1 MTSNSLRKP
10 VQTALVPYRKRTQL
24 PALTPGDLGNLDAYI
39 KAANSAPVLTAEEER
54 NLAIRM
60 RDYNDVDAAQAL
72 IISHL
77 RLVISVAR
85 GYLGYGLS
93 HGDLIQ
99 EGNIGLMKAV
109 RHYDPDKGVR
119 LMTFAVHWI
128 RAEIQEYIVRNSH
141 MVKLATTHAQRKLF
155 FNLRQMKKTD
165 QSLTNAQAED
175 IAEKLN
181 VKPTEVLEMEKRLS
195 GPDASLDT
203 PLDEEGDSSVTAVDM
218 LTDKSDEPVEILE
231 KADELQL
238 EQVGLKKAI
247 EQLDPRSRR
256 IIEARWFHE
265 NDEGEVKA
273 VSLATLAK
281 EFGIS
286 IERCGEIM
294 EQYGAYQASML
305 DGGSSSV
312 MVYRGREITS
322 PTTLSQ
328 NEEGRYLPDAFLVK

>member
-1 MTSNSLRKP
+1 MTSNLLRKP
-10 VQTALVPYRKRTQL
+10 IQTALVPYRKRTQL

-165 QSLTNAQAED
+165 QALTNAQAED

-181 VKPTEVLEMEKRLS
+181 VKPKEVLEMEKRLS

-218 LTDKSDEPVEILE
+218 LSDKSDEPVEILE

-286 IERCGEIM
+286 IERVRQLEK
-294 EQYGAYQASML
+294 QAIAKL
-305 DGGSSSV
+305 KKILTESS
-312 MVYRGREITS
+312 G
-322 PTTLSQ
+322 
-328 NEEGRYLPDAFLVK
+328 K

>member
-10 VQTALVPYRKRTQL
+10 IQTALVPYRKRTQL

-60 RDYNDVDAAQAL
+60 RDYNDVDAAQVL

-165 QSLTNAQAED
+165 QALTNAQAED

-181 VKPTEVLEMEKRLS
+181 VKPKEVLEMEKRLS

-218 LTDKSDEPVEILE
+218 LSDKSDEPVEILE

-286 IERCGEIM
+286 IERVRQLEK
-294 EQYGAYQASML
+294 QAIAKL
-305 DGGSSSV
+305 KKILTESS
-312 MVYRGREITS
+312 G
-322 PTTLSQ
+322 
-328 NEEGRYLPDAFLVK
+328 K

>member
-10 VQTALVPYRKRTQL
+10 IQTALVPYRKRTQL

-155 FNLRQMKKTD
+155 FNLRQMKKTE
-165 QSLTNAQAED
+165 QALTNAQAED

-181 VKPTEVLEMEKRLS
+181 VKPKEVLEMEKRLS

-218 LTDKSDEPVEILE
+218 LSDKSDEPVEILE

-286 IERCGEIM
+286 IERVRQLEK
-294 EQYGAYQASML
+294 QAIAKL
-305 DGGSSSV
+305 KKILTESS
-312 MVYRGREITS
+312 G
-322 PTTLSQ
+322 
-328 NEEGRYLPDAFLVK
+328 K

>member
-10 VQTALVPYRKRTQL
+10 IQTALVPYRKRTQL

-165 QSLTNAQAED
+165 QALTNAQAED

-181 VKPTEVLEMEKRLS
+181 VKPKEVLEMEKRLS

-203 PLDEEGDSSVTAVDM
+203 PLDEEGDASVTAVDM
-218 LTDKSDEPVEILE
+218 LSDKSDEPVEILE

-247 EQLDPRSRR
+247 EHLAPRSRR

-286 IERCGEIM
+286 IERVRQLEK
-294 EQYGAYQASML
+294 QAIAKL
-305 DGGSSSV
+305 KKILTESS
-312 MVYRGREITS
+312 G
-322 PTTLSQ
+322 
-328 NEEGRYLPDAFLVK
+328 K

>member
-10 VQTALVPYRKRTQL
+10 IQTALVPYRKRTQL

-60 RDYNDVDAAQAL
+60 RDYNDVDAVQAL

-165 QSLTNAQAED
+165 QALTNAQAED

-181 VKPTEVLEMEKRLS
+181 VKPKEVLEMEKRLS

-218 LTDKSDEPVEILE
+218 LSDKSDEPVEILE

-286 IERCGEIM
+286 IERVRQLEK
-294 EQYGAYQASML
+294 QAIAKL
-305 DGGSSSV
+305 KKILTESS
-312 MVYRGREITS
+312 G
-322 PTTLSQ
+322 
-328 NEEGRYLPDAFLVK
+328 K

>member
-10 VQTALVPYRKRTQL
+10 IQTALVPYRKRTQL

-165 QSLTNAQAED
+165 QALTNAQAED

-181 VKPTEVLEMEKRLS
+181 VKPKEVLEMEKRLS

-218 LTDKSDEPVEILE
+218 LSDKSDEPVEILE

-281 EFGIS
+281 EFSIS
-286 IERCGEIM
+286 IERVRQLEK
-294 EQYGAYQASML
+294 QAIAKL
-305 DGGSSSV
+305 KKILTESS
-312 MVYRGREITS
+312 G
-322 PTTLSQ
+322 
-328 NEEGRYLPDAFLVK
+328 K

>member
-10 VQTALVPYRKRTQL
+10 IQTTLVPYRKRTQL

-165 QSLTNAQAED
+165 QALTNAQAED

-181 VKPTEVLEMEKRLS
+181 VKPKEVLEMEKRLS

-218 LTDKSDEPVEILE
+218 LSDKSDEPVEILE

-286 IERCGEIM
+286 IERVRQLEK
-294 EQYGAYQASML
+294 QAIAKL
-305 DGGSSSV
+305 KKILTESS
-312 MVYRGREITS
+312 G
-322 PTTLSQ
+322 
-328 NEEGRYLPDAFLVK
+328 K

>member
-10 VQTALVPYRKRTQL
+10 IQTALVPYRKRTQL

-77 RLVISVAR
+77 RLVMSVAR

-165 QSLTNAQAED
+165 QALTNAQAED

-181 VKPTEVLEMEKRLS
+181 VKPKEVLEMEKRLS

-218 LTDKSDEPVEILE
+218 LSDKSDEPVEILE

-286 IERCGEIM
+286 IERVRQLEK
-294 EQYGAYQASML
+294 QAIAKL
-305 DGGSSSV
+305 KKILTESS
-312 MVYRGREITS
+312 G
-322 PTTLSQ
+322 
-328 NEEGRYLPDAFLVK
+328 K

>member
-10 VQTALVPYRKRTQL
+10 IQTALVPYRKRTQL

-72 IISHL
+72 IIYHL

-165 QSLTNAQAED
+165 QALTNAQAED

-181 VKPTEVLEMEKRLS
+181 VKPKEVLEMEKRLS

-218 LTDKSDEPVEILE
+218 LSDKSDEPVEILE

-286 IERCGEIM
+286 IERVRQLEK
-294 EQYGAYQASML
+294 QAIAKL
-305 DGGSSSV
+305 KKILTESS
-312 MVYRGREITS
+312 G
-322 PTTLSQ
+322 
-328 NEEGRYLPDAFLVK
+328 K

>member
-181 VKPTEVLEMEKRLS
+181 VKPKEVLEMEKRLS
-195 GPDASLDT
+195 VPDASLDT

-286 IERCGEIM
+286 IERVRQLEK
-294 EQYGAYQASML
+294 QAIAKL
-305 DGGSSSV
+305 KKILTESS
-312 MVYRGREITS
+312 G
-322 PTTLSQ
+322 
-328 NEEGRYLPDAFLVK
+328 K

>member
-10 VQTALVPYRKRTQL
+10 IQTALVPYRKRTQL

-119 LMTFAVHWI
+119 LMTFVVHWI

-165 QSLTNAQAED
+165 QALTNAQAED

-181 VKPTEVLEMEKRLS
+181 VKPKEVLEMEKRLS

-218 LTDKSDEPVEILE
+218 LSDKSDEPVEILE

-286 IERCGEIM
+286 IERVRQLEK
-294 EQYGAYQASML
+294 QAIAKL
-305 DGGSSSV
+305 KKILTESS
-312 MVYRGREITS
+312 G
-322 PTTLSQ
+322 
-328 NEEGRYLPDAFLVK
+328 K

>member
-181 VKPTEVLEMEKRLS
+181 VKPKEVLEMEKRLS

-203 PLDEEGDSSVTAVDM
+203 ALDEEGDSSVTAVDM

-286 IERCGEIM
+286 IERVRQLEK
-294 EQYGAYQASML
+294 QAIAKL
-305 DGGSSSV
+305 KKILTESS
-312 MVYRGREITS
+312 G
-322 PTTLSQ
+322 
-328 NEEGRYLPDAFLVK
+328 K

>member
-181 VKPTEVLEMEKRLS
+181 VKPKEVLEMEKRLS

-247 EQLDPRSRR
+247 EQLDPRSRL
-256 IIEARWFHE
+256 IEARWFHE

-286 IERCGEIM
+286 IERVRQLEK
-294 EQYGAYQASML
+294 QAIAKL
-305 DGGSSSV
+305 KKILTESS
-312 MVYRGREITS
+312 G
-322 PTTLSQ
+322 
-328 NEEGRYLPDAFLVK
+328 K

>member
-10 VQTALVPYRKRTQL
+10 IQTALVPYRKRTQL

-54 NLAIRM
+54 NLGIRM

-165 QSLTNAQAED
+165 QALTNAQAED

-181 VKPTEVLEMEKRLS
+181 VKPKEVLEMEKRLS

-218 LTDKSDEPVEILE
+218 LSDKSDEPVEILE

-286 IERCGEIM
+286 IERVRQLEK
-294 EQYGAYQASML
+294 QAIAKL
-305 DGGSSSV
+305 KKILTESS
-312 MVYRGREITS
+312 G
-322 PTTLSQ
+322 
-328 NEEGRYLPDAFLVK
+328 K

>member
-10 VQTALVPYRKRTQL
+10 IQTALVPYRKRTQL

-165 QSLTNAQAED
+165 QALTNAQAED

-181 VKPTEVLEMEKRLS
+181 VKPKEVLEMEKRLS

-203 PLDEEGDSSVTAVDM
+203 PLDEEGNSSVTAVDM
-218 LTDKSDEPVEILE
+218 LSDKSDEPVEILE

-286 IERCGEIM
+286 IERVRQLEK
-294 EQYGAYQASML
+294 QAIAKL
-305 DGGSSSV
+305 KKILTESS
-312 MVYRGREITS
+312 G
-322 PTTLSQ
+322 
-328 NEEGRYLPDAFLVK
+328 K

>member
-10 VQTALVPYRKRTQL
+10 IQTALVPYRKRTQL

-165 QSLTNAQAED
+165 QALTNAQAED

-181 VKPTEVLEMEKRLS
+181 VKPKEVLEMEKRLS

-203 PLDEEGDSSVTAVDM
+203 LLDEEGDSSVTAVDM
-218 LTDKSDEPVEILE
+218 LSDKSDEPVEILE

-286 IERCGEIM
+286 IERVRQLEK
-294 EQYGAYQASML
+294 QAIAKL
-305 DGGSSSV
+305 KKILTESS
-312 MVYRGREITS
+312 G
-322 PTTLSQ
+322 
-328 NEEGRYLPDAFLVK
+328 K

>member
-10 VQTALVPYRKRTQL
+10 IQTALVPYRKRTQL

-165 QSLTNAQAED
+165 QALTNAQAED

-181 VKPTEVLEMEKRLS
+181 VKPKEVLEMEKRLS

-203 PLDEEGDSSVTAVDM
+203 PLDEEGDSSVRAVDM
-218 LTDKSDEPVEILE
+218 LSDKSDEPVEILE

-286 IERCGEIM
+286 IERVRQLEK
-294 EQYGAYQASML
+294 QAIAKL
-305 DGGSSSV
+305 KKILTESS
-312 MVYRGREITS
+312 G
-322 PTTLSQ
+322 
-328 NEEGRYLPDAFLVK
+328 K

>member
-10 VQTALVPYRKRTQL
+10 VQTALVPCRKRTQL

-181 VKPTEVLEMEKRLS
+181 VKPKEVLEMEKRLS

-286 IERCGEIM
+286 IERVRQLEK
-294 EQYGAYQASML
+294 QAIAKL
-305 DGGSSSV
+305 KKILTESS
-312 MVYRGREITS
+312 G
-322 PTTLSQ
+322 
-328 NEEGRYLPDAFLVK
+328 K

>member
-181 VKPTEVLEMEKRLS
+181 VKPKEVLEMEKRLS

-218 LTDKSDEPVEILE
+218 LTDKSEEPVEILE

-286 IERCGEIM
+286 IERVRQLEK
-294 EQYGAYQASML
+294 QAIAKL
-305 DGGSSSV
+305 KKILTESS
-312 MVYRGREITS
+312 G
-322 PTTLSQ
+322 
-328 NEEGRYLPDAFLVK
+328 K

>member
-10 VQTALVPYRKRTQL
+10 IQTALVPYRKRTQL

-165 QSLTNAQAED
+165 QALTNAQAKD

-181 VKPTEVLEMEKRLS
+181 VKPKEVLEMEKRLS

-218 LTDKSDEPVEILE
+218 LSDKSDEPVEILE

-286 IERCGEIM
+286 IERVRQLEK
-294 EQYGAYQASML
+294 QAIAKL
-305 DGGSSSV
+305 KKILTESS
-312 MVYRGREITS
+312 G
-322 PTTLSQ
+322 
-328 NEEGRYLPDAFLVK
+328 K

>member
-10 VQTALVPYRKRTQL
+10 IQTALVPYRKRTQL

-165 QSLTNAQAED
+165 QALTNAQAED

-181 VKPTEVLEMEKRLS
+181 VKPKEVLEMEKRLS

-218 LTDKSDEPVEILE
+218 LSDKSDEPVEIRE

-286 IERCGEIM
+286 IERVRQLEK
-294 EQYGAYQASML
+294 QAIAKL
-305 DGGSSSV
+305 KKILTESS
-312 MVYRGREITS
+312 G
-322 PTTLSQ
+322 
-328 NEEGRYLPDAFLVK
+328 K

>member
-10 VQTALVPYRKRTQL
+10 IQTALVPYRKRTQL

-165 QSLTNAQAED
+165 QALTNAQAED

-181 VKPTEVLEMEKRLS
+181 VKPKEVLEMEKRLS

-218 LTDKSDEPVEILE
+218 LSDKSDEPVEIL
-231 KADELQL
+231 
-238 EQVGLKKAI
+238 
-247 EQLDPRSRR
+247 
-256 IIEARWFHE
+256 
-265 NDEGEVKA
+265 
-273 VSLATLAK
+273 
-281 EFGIS
+281 
-286 IERCGEIM
+286 
-294 EQYGAYQASML
+294 
-305 DGGSSSV
+305 
-312 MVYRGREITS
+312 
-322 PTTLSQ
+322 
-328 NEEGRYLPDAFLVK
+328 

>member
-119 LMTFAVHWI
+119 LMTFAVHWT

-181 VKPTEVLEMEKRLS
+181 VKPKEVLEMEKRLS

-286 IERCGEIM
+286 IERVRQLEK
-294 EQYGAYQASML
+294 QAIAKL
-305 DGGSSSV
+305 KKILTESS
-312 MVYRGREITS
+312 G
-322 PTTLSQ
+322 
-328 NEEGRYLPDAFLVK
+328 K

>member
-10 VQTALVPYRKRTQL
+10 IQTALVPYRKRTQL

-54 NLAIRM
+54 NLALRL

-165 QSLTNAQAED
+165 QALTNAQAED

-181 VKPTEVLEMEKRLS
+181 VKPKEVLEMEKRLS

-218 LTDKSDEPVEILE
+218 LSDKSDEPVEILE

-286 IERCGEIM
+286 IERVRQLEK
-294 EQYGAYQASML
+294 QAIAKL
-305 DGGSSSV
+305 KKILTESS
-312 MVYRGREITS
+312 G
-322 PTTLSQ
+322 
-328 NEEGRYLPDAFLVK
+328 K

>member
-10 VQTALVPYRKRTQL
+10 IQTALVPYRKRTQL

-60 RDYNDVDAAQAL
+60 RDYNDVGAAQAL

-165 QSLTNAQAED
+165 QALTNAQAED

-181 VKPTEVLEMEKRLS
+181 VKPKEVLEMEKRLS

-218 LTDKSDEPVEILE
+218 LSDKSDEPVEILE

-286 IERCGEIM
+286 IERVRQLEK
-294 EQYGAYQASML
+294 QAIAKL
-305 DGGSSSV
+305 KKILTESS
-312 MVYRGREITS
+312 G
-322 PTTLSQ
+322 
-328 NEEGRYLPDAFLVK
+328 K

>member
-10 VQTALVPYRKRTQL
+10 IQTALVPYRKRTQL

-165 QSLTNAQAED
+165 QALTNAQAED

-181 VKPTEVLEMEKRLS
+181 VKPKEVLEMEKRLS

-218 LTDKSDEPVEILE
+218 LSDKSDEPVEILG

-286 IERCGEIM
+286 IERVRQLEK
-294 EQYGAYQASML
+294 QAIAKL
-305 DGGSSSV
+305 KKILTESS
-312 MVYRGREITS
+312 G
-322 PTTLSQ
+322 
-328 NEEGRYLPDAFLVK
+328 K

>member
-10 VQTALVPYRKRTQL
+10 IQTALVPYRKRTQL

-39 KAANSAPVLTAEEER
+39 KAANSAPVLTAEAER

-165 QSLTNAQAED
+165 QALTNAQAED

-181 VKPTEVLEMEKRLS
+181 VKPKEVLEMEKRLS

-218 LTDKSDEPVEILE
+218 LSDKSDEPVEILE

-286 IERCGEIM
+286 IERVRQLEK
-294 EQYGAYQASML
+294 QAIAKL
-305 DGGSSSV
+305 KKILTESS
-312 MVYRGREITS
+312 G
-322 PTTLSQ
+322 
-328 NEEGRYLPDAFLVK
+328 K

>member
-181 VKPTEVLEMEKRLS
+181 VKPKEVLEMEKRLS

-203 PLDEEGDSSVTAVDM
+203 PLDEEGDSSVAAVDM

-286 IERCGEIM
+286 IERVRQLEK
-294 EQYGAYQASML
+294 QAIAKL
-305 DGGSSSV
+305 KKILTESS
-312 MVYRGREITS
+312 G
-322 PTTLSQ
+322 
-328 NEEGRYLPDAFLVK
+328 K

>member
-10 VQTALVPYRKRTQL
+10 IQTALVPYRKRTQL

-165 QSLTNAQAED
+165 QALTNAQAED

-181 VKPTEVLEMEKRLS
+181 VKTKEVLEMEKRLS

-218 LTDKSDEPVEILE
+218 LSDKSDEPVEILE

-286 IERCGEIM
+286 IERVRQLEK
-294 EQYGAYQASML
+294 QAIAKL
-305 DGGSSSV
+305 KKILTESS
-312 MVYRGREITS
+312 G
-322 PTTLSQ
+322 
-328 NEEGRYLPDAFLVK
+328 K

>member
-10 VQTALVPYRKRTQL
+10 IQTALVPYHKRTQL

-165 QSLTNAQAED
+165 QALTNAQAED

-181 VKPTEVLEMEKRLS
+181 VKPKEVLEMEKRLS

-218 LTDKSDEPVEILE
+218 LSDKSDEPVEILE

-286 IERCGEIM
+286 IERVRQLEK
-294 EQYGAYQASML
+294 QAIAKL
-305 DGGSSSV
+305 KKILTESS
-312 MVYRGREITS
+312 G
-322 PTTLSQ
+322 
-328 NEEGRYLPDAFLVK
+328 K

>member
-10 VQTALVPYRKRTQL
+10 IQTALVPYRKRTQL

-128 RAEIQEYIVRNSH
+128 RAEIQAYIVRNSH

-165 QSLTNAQAED
+165 QALTNAQAED

-181 VKPTEVLEMEKRLS
+181 VKPKEVLEMEKRLS

-218 LTDKSDEPVEILE
+218 LSDKSDEPVEILE

-286 IERCGEIM
+286 IERVRQLEK
-294 EQYGAYQASML
+294 QAIAKL
-305 DGGSSSV
+305 KKILTESS
-312 MVYRGREITS
+312 G
-322 PTTLSQ
+322 
-328 NEEGRYLPDAFLVK
+328 K

>member
-10 VQTALVPYRKRTQL
+10 IQTALVPYRKRTQL

-60 RDYNDVDAAQAL
+60 RDYNDVDAALAL

-165 QSLTNAQAED
+165 QALTNAQAED

-181 VKPTEVLEMEKRLS
+181 VKPKEVLEMEKRLS

-218 LTDKSDEPVEILE
+218 LSDKSDEPVEILE

-286 IERCGEIM
+286 IERVRQLEK
-294 EQYGAYQASML
+294 QAIAKL
-305 DGGSSSV
+305 KKILTESS
-312 MVYRGREITS
+312 G
-322 PTTLSQ
+322 
-328 NEEGRYLPDAFLVK
+328 K

>member
-10 VQTALVPYRKRTQL
+10 IQTAVVPYRKRTQL
-24 PALTPGDLGNLDAYI
+24 PALGPGDLGNLDAYI

-165 QSLTNAQAED
+165 QALTNAQAED

-181 VKPTEVLEMEKRLS
+181 VKPKEVLEMEKRLS

-218 LTDKSDEPVEILE
+218 LSDKSDEPVEILE

-286 IERCGEIM
+286 IERVRQLEK
-294 EQYGAYQASML
+294 QAIAKL
-305 DGGSSSV
+305 KKILTESS
-312 MVYRGREITS
+312 G
-322 PTTLSQ
+322 
-328 NEEGRYLPDAFLVK
+328 K

>member
-10 VQTALVPYRKRTQL
+10 IQTALVPYRKRTQL

-165 QSLTNAQAED
+165 QALTNAQAED

-181 VKPTEVLEMEKRLS
+181 VKPKEVLEMEKRLS

-218 LTDKSDEPVEILE
+218 LSDKSDEPVEILE

-281 EFGIS
+281 ELGIS
-286 IERCGEIM
+286 IERVRQLEK
-294 EQYGAYQASML
+294 QAIAKL
-305 DGGSSSV
+305 KKILTESS
-312 MVYRGREITS
+312 G
-322 PTTLSQ
+322 
-328 NEEGRYLPDAFLVK
+328 K

>member
-10 VQTALVPYRKRTQL
+10 IQTALVPYRKRTQL

-165 QSLTNAQAED
+165 QALTNAQAED

-181 VKPTEVLEMEKRLS
+181 VKPKEVLEMEKRLS

-218 LTDKSDEPVEILE
+218 LSDKSDEPVEILE

-273 VSLATLAK
+273 VSFATLAK

-286 IERCGEIM
+286 IERVRQLEK
-294 EQYGAYQASML
+294 QAIAKL
-305 DGGSSSV
+305 KKILTESS
-312 MVYRGREITS
+312 G
-322 PTTLSQ
+322 
-328 NEEGRYLPDAFLVK
+328 K

>member
-10 VQTALVPYRKRTQL
+10 IQTALVPYRKRTQL

-165 QSLTNAQAED
+165 QALTNAQAED

-181 VKPTEVLEMEKRLS
+181 VKPKEVLEMEKRLS

-218 LTDKSDEPVEILE
+218 LSDKSDEPVEILE

-265 NDEGEVKA
+265 KDEGEVKA

-286 IERCGEIM
+286 IERVRQLEK
-294 EQYGAYQASML
+294 QAIAKL
-305 DGGSSSV
+305 KKILTESS
-312 MVYRGREITS
+312 G
-322 PTTLSQ
+322 
-328 NEEGRYLPDAFLVK
+328 K